1 MTTRGNMRLSA
12 SDKSEEFVVM
22 SQALDREITNLHLQ
36 DETIYR
42 RVTEKEFFVQCKCL
56 NHVWMSGKSAG
67 LDKRFV
73 SRLKLDKPSCP
84 VFYSLIKTSKLNP
97 DEMNSTSAATFK
109 IRPEISCVG
118 GPTDRISWFLNK
130 ISITAEEQRKR
141 KVPTF
146 KLQLDYV
153 LTKIIHLSDIRKSR
167 AVWDVAFD
175 SNQRPVLLSFMVW
188 FHKRYWGAQHQP
200 KLDLAAPRKTF
211 AFASTETISMYNS
224 VCVARN
230 TGNFS
235 PEKGLRK
242 RLRRQL
248 KRVRENEWTSRA
260 KEFEKAWED
269 KNPRK
274 AYTLLMQYSCKM
286 KRSSPVLNT
295 ANGDA
300 VGETNLPIWRK
311 HFNTLLNRQAPFI
324 PALVHAQGQ
333 IYHGIAQKC

>member
-130 ISITAEEQRKR
+130 IKILMCFVSHAKGETTGPLWHAIAIVRQMEKLLTNARPEEQQESRSAAGILLYFAFLTATILINFVYWDEGDATYMFFRR
-141 KVPTF
+141 KV
-146 KLQLDYV
+146 V
-153 LTKIIHLSDIRKSR
+153 LKGVPEVLFFNRVVGLSLS
-167 AVWDVAFD
+167 
-175 SNQRPVLLSFMVW
+175 VLLENGL
-188 FHKRYWGAQHQP
+188 RN
-200 KLDLAAPRKTF
+200 
-211 AFASTETISMYNS
+211 NS
-224 VCVARN
+224 V
-230 TGNFS
+230 
-235 PEKGLRK
+235 LRK
-242 RLRRQL
+242 
-248 KRVRENEWTSRA
+248 
-260 KEFEKAWED
+260 ED
-269 KNPRK
+269 KTDIYEEGVLQ
-274 AYTLLMQYSCKM
+274 YT
-286 KRSSPVLNT
+286 
-295 ANGDA
+295 
-300 VGETNLPIWRK
+300 
-311 HFNTLLNRQAPFI
+311 
-324 PALVHAQGQ
+324 
-333 IYHGIAQKC
+333 